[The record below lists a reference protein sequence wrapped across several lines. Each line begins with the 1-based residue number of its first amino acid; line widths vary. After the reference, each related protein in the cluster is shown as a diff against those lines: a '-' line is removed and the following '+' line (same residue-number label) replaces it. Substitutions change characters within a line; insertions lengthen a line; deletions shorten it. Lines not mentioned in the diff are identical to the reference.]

1 MSNLKKNIVYNF
13 IYQLLILILP
23 FVTAPYLSRTLGADG
38 IGTFSFSYS
47 MTLYFMYFA
56 LLGLSNYGNRCIANV
71 QGNKKLRS
79 KVFWEIFFMQIIT
92 FMISLIGYII
102 YTSYFAVDKL
112 AAEIMGIWF
121 LSSLFDINWFF
132 FGMEQFKLTVIRN
145 TIIKLLSVICIFIFV
160 KSKSDVYIYIAIMA
174 CSALLSQLCL
184 WPYLKKFI
192 YFVKP
197 TWKKI
202 LHHFKPNFILFI
214 PVIAVSIYKI
224 MDKVMLGYM
233 STMSQVGYYENS
245 EKIINMVVSLIVAIG
260 TVMLPRMTVL
270 ASKDNIEKSK
280 KYIDNTMLIVQIYVN
295 AALFGLIAISDEFC
309 KVYFGNGFTETG
321 IILCYLA
328 VTVVFLGCGNVI
340 RTQFIIPNNRDK
352 IYIYS
357 AIWGAITNVIIN
369 LILIPKLEAIG
380 AAIGTVCAEFV
391 VCAYQLFMVRKD
403 INLKK
408 YLKHEIVFLV
418 IGCIMF
424 ISIKL
429 LPPID
434 NIYFSLII
442 HVLVGA
448 VVYILASLIYLLKI
462 DRNEL
467 IISSINK
474 KFKNIK

>member
-1 MSNLKKNIVYNF
+1 MSNLKKNIAYNF
-13 IYQLLILILP
+13 IYQVLILILP

-38 IGTFSFSYS
+38 IGTFSFSHS
-47 MTLYFMYFA
+47 MTLYFMYFS
-56 LLGLSNYGNRCIANV
+56 LLGLSNYGNRCIASV
-71 QGNKKLRS
+71 QGDRNLRS

-92 FMISLIGYII
+92 FTISLIGYVI
-102 YTSYFAVDKL
+102 YISYFAVDKL
-112 AAEIMGIWF
+112 AAKIMGIWF

-145 TIIKLLSVICIFIFV
+145 TIIKLLSVICIFTFV

-174 CSALLSQLCL
+174 FSALLSQLCL

-197 TWKKI
+197 SWKKI

-245 EKIINMVVSLIVAIG
+245 EKIINMIVSLIVAIG

-270 ASKDNIEKSK
+270 VSKDNTEKSK

-328 VTVVFLGCGNVI
+328 VTVIFLGCGNVI

-352 IYIYS
+352 IYINS
-357 AIWGAITNVIIN
+357 AIWGAIINIIIN
-369 LILIPKLEAIG
+369 LILIPKLEAVG

-403 INLKK
+403 VNIKR
-408 YLKHEIVFLV
+408 YIKHEMVFLV
-418 IGCIMF
+418 IGGIMF

-442 HVLVGA
+442 HILVGA
-448 VVYILASLIYLLKI
+448 VIYILASLIYLLKI

-467 IISSINK
+467 IISVINK
-474 KFKNIK
+474 KFK